1 MNNQISIFLSKF
13 NLLAGLV
20 VLVLAIPLTA
30 GAQQTSSTV
39 RGSVATAD
47 GQPAAGATVTVT
59 DTRTSASRTTTT
71 SEDGTFNVRGLAI
84 GGPFE
89 IRVTSSQYKQ
99 AQVTDVY
106 TNLSEAATFNI
117 RLEEGEIEE
126 LYDLT
131 ADPEE
136 LENLALKPRHGARL
150 KMFREETL
158 KELRRTDARFA
169 GQLSGK

>member
-1 MNNQISIFLSKF
+1 MNNKIRFFLSKF
-13 NLLAGLV
+13 NLLTGLM

-30 GAQQTSSTV
+30 GAQQTSSSV
-39 RGSVATAD
+39 RGSVSTPD

-106 TNLSEAATFNI
+106 TRVSVAAIFN
-117 RLEEGEIEE
+117 
-126 LYDLT
+126 
-131 ADPEE
+131 
-136 LENLALKPRHGARL
+136 N
-150 KMFREETL
+150 TL
-158 KELRRTDARFA
+158 
-169 GQLSGK
+169 